1 MFRVPLL
8 HIPLGLAAILLGSCN
23 RTEPT
28 NLSALFVFFFP
39 ALSLLQKES
48 KKLFRLCL
56 WSFEPILLFI
66 FYCSLITVCMH
77 MCA

>member
-28 NLSALFVFFFP
+28 NLSALFVFFSCSFSP
-39 ALSLLQKES
+39 TEGKQEALQVVPLV
-48 KKLFRLCL
+48 
-56 WSFEPILLFI
+56 I
-66 FYCSLITVCMH
+66 
-77 MCA
+77 